1 MQDFP
6 SDAPLH
12 VQERMAAQTAQPEAR
27 AGVMTWLKRL
37 VLLLIGLFLAAH
49 LYALA
54 LKVVPV
60 PGSVLMTQRMVE
72 GQNVRRNMVPLSQ
85 ISPHMVTAVIAAE
98 DSRFCVHGG
107 VDFEAIQKA
116 MDDNKKGGRRR
127 GGSTITQQTA
137 KNVFLWNGGG
147 YARKGAEAWMA
158 LVIDRVWGKRRVMEA
173 YLNIAEFGDG
183 LFGVEAAAR
192 VRFGKNAHELTA
204 REAAHLAAILPS
216 PNKWRV
222 DPPGPYV
229 RKRAATLQARMRVVA
244 NEGLADCVLQVKR

>member
-1 MQDFP
+1 MQDLQT
-6 SDAPLH
+6 DVPLH
-12 VQERMAAQTAQPEAR
+12 VSERRAKTAQPRRR
-27 AGVMTWLKRL
+27 AGVLTWIKRIIAF
-37 VLLLIGLFLAAH
+37 LIGIFIAAH
-49 LYALA
+49 LYALLLA
-54 LKVVPV
+54 VVPV

-72 GQNVRRNMVPLSQ
+72 GENVRRNMVPLSK

-98 DSRFCVHGG
+98 DSKFCEHSG
-107 VDFEAIQKA
+107 VDFDAVKQAFDENQ
-116 MDDNKKGGRRR
+116 KGGKRR

-147 YARKGAEAWMA
+147 YVRKAPEAWMA
-158 LVIDRVWGKRRVMEA
+158 LFIDQFWGKRRVMEA

-229 RKRAATLQARMRVVA
+229 RKRAGTLQARMRVVA
-244 NEGLADCVLQVKR
+244 NEGLADCVLKVKR